1 VAAAS
6 ARSDAEHASTYATYQ
21 SHWSTA
27 GARLDVA
34 IGALAIGAAL
44 TATGVGRFLLVR
56 RQARNQVVAI
66 WLGPGMLG
74 GAF

>member
-1 VAAAS
+1 
-6 ARSDAEHASTYATYQ
+6 
-21 SHWSTA
+21 
-27 GARLDVA
+27 VA